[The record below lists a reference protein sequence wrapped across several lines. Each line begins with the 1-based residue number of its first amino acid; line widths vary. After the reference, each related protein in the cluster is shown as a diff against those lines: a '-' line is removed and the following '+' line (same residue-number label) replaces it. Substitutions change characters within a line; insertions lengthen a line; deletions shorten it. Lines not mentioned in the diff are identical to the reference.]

1 MKPKRILHVISALAP
16 GGAETMVRGLAIE
29 MQLRKNAQSGIA
41 YIASAADQGRDP
53 AFEADFLK
61 RLSDAGIPTYELGN
75 QTRKNVLLGAIRLR
89 GVVAKFRPN
98 LIHIHLG
105 YGLLFRALSWLDVP
119 TIYTNHYVTSTF
131 PAFLFRW
138 FDRTITEY
146 VSICRECDAFLKRV
160 AKKPVTLIYNGSSSG
175 VSRPPRSEPN
185 GQVFR
190 LLSVGS
196 LTLRKNFPMLI
207 DVVDA
212 VSRELQKEGRSI
224 VCEIAGSGECLDEL
238 KDLVCAKKL
247 VGVVNFLG
255 QRSDIEALMNTAD
268 VMIMTS
274 KGEGLPITLIEAAHA
289 ALPMIATDVGG
300 CREIVS
306 DGVNGYLVP
315 DGDSELMVQRLL
327 KLIHEPDSYVAFS
340 AKASESAQTFSLAN
354 CTTSHEALYARLAK
368 A

>member
-1 MKPKRILHVISALAP
+1 MKPIRILHVIAALAP
-16 GGAETMVRGLAIE
+16 GGVETLVRGLAIE
-29 MQLRKNAQSGIA
+29 MQLRKNVQSAIA
-41 YIASAADQGRDP
+41 YIDSAADQGRDP
-53 AFEADFLK
+53 SFEANFLK

-75 QTRKNVLLGAIRLR
+75 HTRKNVLLGVIRFR
-89 GVVAKFRPN
+89 GVVANFCPN

-105 YGLLFRALSWLDVP
+105 YGALFRALSWLDVP

-131 PAFLFRW
+131 PASLFRW

-146 VSICRECDAFLKRV
+146 VSICRECDVFLKRV
-160 AKKPVTLIYNGSSSG
+160 TKKPVTLIYNGSSSG
-175 VSRPPRSEPN
+175 VSRPPRGPPN
-185 GQVFR
+185 GQHFR

-196 LTLRKNFPMLI
+196 LTPRKNFPMLI
-207 DVVDA
+207 DVMEA

-224 VCEIAGSGECLDEL
+224 VCDIAGSGECLDEL

-255 QRSDIEALMNTAD
+255 QRSDIEALMNAAD
-268 VMIMTS
+268 AIIMTS
-274 KGEGLPITLIEAAHA
+274 KGEGFPITLIEAAHA

-306 DGVNGYLVP
+306 DGLNGYLVP
-315 DGDSELMVQRLL
+315 DGGSELMVQRLL

-340 AKASESAQTFSLAN
+340 KKATESAQIFSLAN
-354 CTTSHEALYARLAK
+354 CVTRHEALYARLAK